1 LYKTLW
7 DTIRA
12 GRIWRGEL
20 VNRRKDGTLYTE
32 QMSITPVRDA
42 DDSIIQ
48 YIAIIALTASAMEE
62 DRKRCIESGMDGY
75 VTKPIRVNKLFA
87 EADRILSMIKGPYPE
102 ACCSTSN

>member
-1 LYKTLW
+1 LW

-12 GRIWRGEL
+12 GRVWRGEL

-32 QMSITPVRDA
+32 EMSITPVRDA

-48 YIAIIALTASAMEE
+48 YIAIIAMIASAMEE

-75 VTKPIRVNKLFA
+75 VMKPIRVNKLFA
-87 EADRILSMIKGPYPE
+87 EAGRILSMMKG
-102 ACCSTSN
+102 ALS